1 VPDRQY
7 YRSLHRSMAFTVVL
21 VSLMPLALIT
31 LIGGYQYTEIYK
43 GRVMAHLE
51 EIVHKHEQNIDTYL
65 LEKVGEIRVLADNM
79 GVDCFLDEGKLENLH
94 KSLMKR
100 HGGGFVDLGLVNSY
114 GIQVAYS
121 GPFRLGLADYSQ
133 SVWFREVQKRTVY
146 VSDVF
151 LGLRGVPHFII
162 AVQFESEGKKWVLRT
177 TIDFVAFNQLVEN
190 IHIGRTGLA
199 FIINRRGEFQT
210 KPRIDLSAEVPF
222 LRELLQKATTDARE
236 EGSFALKKARD
247 MVVSTIAPNPLTGR
261 ETIFLSTPLKQGDWL
276 LVYQQDSADA
286 FSDLAQTRNLALV
299 VLLIGVIA
307 ITFVAFYLSK
317 RMVKRIIA
325 ADKEKEMMN
334 EQVIEAGRLASLGEL
349 AAGIAHEIN
358 NPVAIMVEEAG
369 WVQDLLAEGIDKN
382 GNTDETKRA
391 LTQIRTQ
398 GARCREIT
406 HKLLSFARMIDPTT
420 MELQL
425 NELVEEIIG
434 LSNQRTKYAN
444 VQVETELA
452 RDLPTIAASPSEM
465 QQVLLNL
472 VNNAVDA
479 MEKEGG
485 TLTITTKRDKDDVLM
500 TVADTGCGI
509 PRANMQRLF
518 DPFFTTKPVGKGTGL
533 GLSIIYGI
541 VNKMKGE
548 ISVNSAVDVGTA
560 FTVRIPSAAK
570 TGVPSD
576 ENAEERG

>member
-1 VPDRQY
+1 MPDSQY
-7 YRSLHRSMAFTVVL
+7 YKSLHRSMAITVVL

-43 GRVMAHLE
+43 AKVMDHLE
-51 EIVHKHEQNIDTYL
+51 EIVRKHEQNIDSYL
-65 LEKVGEIRVLADNM
+65 LEKVGEIRVLSDTM
-79 GVDCFLDEGKLENLH
+79 GPECFRDENKLETLH
-94 KSLMKR
+94 KSLMTR
-100 HGGGFVDLGLVNSY
+100 HGGDFVDLGLINSQ

-121 GPFRLGLADYSQ
+121 GPFRLGLADYSTAE
-133 SVWFREVQKRTVY
+133 WFRQVKKRKVY
-146 VSDVF
+146 ISDVF
-151 LGLRGVPHFII
+151 LGLRGIPHFII
-162 AVQFESEGKKWVLRT
+162 AVLFESGGKEWVLRT
-177 TIDFVAFNQLVEN
+177 TIDFVSFNELVEN
-190 IHIGRTGLA
+190 ISIGRTGLA
-199 FIINRRGEFQT
+199 FIINERGEFQT

-222 LRELLQKATTDARE
+222 LKELLRKATAGGKSATPFSGKRV
-236 EGSFALKKARD
+236 SD
-247 MVVSTIAPNPLTGR
+247 MVVSTIGPNPLTGQ

-276 LVYQQDSADA
+276 LVYQQDSVDA
-286 FSDLAQTRNLALV
+286 FSDLSHTRNLALI
-299 VLLIGVIA
+299 VLLIGVVA

-317 RMVKRIIA
+317 RMVKRIVA

-369 WVQDLLAEGIDKN
+369 WVQDLLAEGLDKE
-382 GNTDETKRA
+382 GNMDETKRA
-391 LTQIRTQ
+391 LVQIRTQ
-398 GARCREIT
+398 GSRCREIT

-434 LSNQRTKYAN
+434 LSSQRTKYAA
-444 VQVETELA
+444 VQVETELDPA
-452 RDLPTIAASPSEM
+452 LPTIAASPSEM

-479 MEKEGG
+479 MEKDGG
-485 TLTITTKRDKDDVLM
+485 TLTITTKRDRDDVLM

-509 PRANMQRLF
+509 PKANIQRLF

-541 VNKMKGE
+541 INKMNGE

-570 TGVPSD
+570 SGLP
-576 ENAEERG
+576 AEADGGNKG